1 MATTSQ
7 PHDPYASDV
16 AAGDLII
23 EPFVAERL
31 GNSAYLVGSRAAG
44 EAVLVDPLR
53 DVEPYLARAEA
64 LGLRVTGVVETHIHN
79 DFVSGAREVA
89 QATGAQL
96 GASALA
102 ELEYPDARVTPLRDG
117 DALTL
122 GAWRLRVVA
131 TPGHTPEHVSYLLTT
146 EGGTPEALFSG
157 GSLMVGAIAR
167 PDLLGPSHT
176 PALARAA
183 WQSLRERLL
192 ILPDEVAVYPTHGG
206 GSFCAVGQSDERVT
220 TIGQERRHNPLATA
234 QTYRQFLTRYLE
246 PLGAYPAYYQYMRSG
261 NRRGYPLLGRSLP
274 PLRPLTPAA
283 VEAALASGATLVDA
297 RPFADYDVGH
307 IPNSLTAGLDGP
319 LSAWVGWVLTPDAPI
334 ILMGAS
340 PADEREAQRELLRIG
355 FDHILGALEGGLE
368 AWRASGR
375 PMRQTRPATMADLAA
390 ALERGDTLTIAD
402 SREPGEWADGH
413 LPGAVLTPVGQIPG
427 QASTLPHDAPVAVHC
442 AHGYRSSIAASLLER
457 AGLPEVWHVTDGY
470 EAWRHLWR

>member
-1 MATTSQ
+1 MATT
-7 PHDPYASDV
+7 PRPLDPLSTDDASNDV
-16 AAGDLII
+16 II
-23 EPFVAERL
+23 EPFVSERL

-44 EAVLVDPLR
+44 EAILVDPLR

-64 LGLRVTGVVETHIHN
+64 LGLRVTSVVETHIHN
-79 DFVSGAREVA
+79 DFVSGAREIVR
-89 QATGAQL
+89 ATGAQL

-102 ELEYPDARVTPLRDG
+102 ELDYADARVTPLRDG

-122 GAWRLRVVA
+122 GSWRLRVVA
-131 TPGHTPEHVSYLLTT
+131 TPGHTPEHVSYLLAT

-167 PDLLGPSHT
+167 PDLLGPSRT
-176 PALARAA
+176 PAMARAA

-220 TIGQERRHNPLATA
+220 SIGQERRHNPLATA
-234 QTYRQFLTRYLE
+234 QTYQQFLTRYLE
-246 PLGAYPAYYQYMRSG
+246 PLGGYPAYYQYMRAG
-261 NRRGYPLLGRSLP
+261 NRRGYPVLGRSLP
-274 PLRPLTPAA
+274 PLRPLAPEA
-283 VEAALASGATLVDA
+283 VEPALASGATLVDV
-297 RPFADYDVGH
+297 RPFEDYDVGH

-319 LSAWVGWVLTPDAPI
+319 LSAWIGWVLTPDTPI
-334 ILMGAS
+334 ILLGAS
-340 PADEREAQRELLRIG
+340 PYDEREAQRELLRIG
-355 FDHILGALEGGLE
+355 FDHILGALDGGLE

-375 PMRQTRPATMADLAA
+375 PIRQTRAATMADLAE

-402 SREPGEWADGH
+402 SREPSEWADGH
-413 LPGAVLTPVGQIPG
+413 VPGAVLAPVGQIPEH
-427 QASTLPHDAPVAVHC
+427 AHALPHDAPVAVHC

-457 AGLPEVWHVTDGY
+457 AGLAEVWHVTDGY
-470 EAWRHLWR
+470 EAWRHVWK